1 MAKPKKRPPIKW
13 IKWILSAVAVLMF
26 LLAYHLVTGPSGLL
40 NQARLKSELRK
51 QQRGIDSLVALK
63 QDLEAEKQRLLTD
76 SSYLERLARQE
87 LGMSKPKE
95 KIYKFVSSGDSTS
108 ISGH

>member
-1 MAKPKKRPPIKW
+1 M
-13 IKWILSAVAVLMF
+13 KWILSAVAVVI
-26 LLAYHLVTGPSGLL
+26 LLFAYHLLTGPSGLL
-40 NQARLKSELRK
+40 NQARLKRELRE
-51 QQRGIDSLVALK
+51 QQRSIDSLVALK
-63 QDLEAEKQRLLTD
+63 GQLETEKQRLLTD